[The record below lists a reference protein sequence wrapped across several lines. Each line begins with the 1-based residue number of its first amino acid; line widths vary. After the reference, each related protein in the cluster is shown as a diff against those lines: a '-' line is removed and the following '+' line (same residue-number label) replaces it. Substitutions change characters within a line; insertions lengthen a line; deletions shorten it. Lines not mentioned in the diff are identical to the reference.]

1 MDGRGCEDY
10 RCVEVETDV
19 VSNTSGSAR
28 VKLVSA
34 VGIVLTQVERWVSL
48 KGRLQALLTLG
59 GYKLVLG
66 RPVPKPYWEN
76 TSLQIQS
83 TPHLRLP

>member
-34 VGIVLTQVERWVSL
+34 VARPHAH
-48 KGRLQALLTLG
+48 GRNG
-59 GYKLVLG
+59 
-66 RPVPKPYWEN
+66 
-76 TSLQIQS
+76 
-83 TPHLRLP
+83 